1 MKLLEIIQAIM
12 FLGGSIFFLVIS
24 SKSLRS
30 LKLHGFYRFFV
41 FEFTLVIVLLNL
53 PFWIESPFS
62 LQKIF
67 SWIAL
72 VISIIL
78 VVQSFYYLTKLGDSK
93 KREEFEANFK
103 FENTAKL
110 VDTGIYKYIR
120 HPMYGSL
127 LFLSLGA
134 MLKHISIVTVILFI
148 VVLLFLILTAK
159 SEEKENIKFFG
170 SDDNDYMK
178 RTKMFVPFLF

>member
-1 MKLLEIIQAIM
+1 MKLLEIIQAVM

-24 SKSLRS
+24 SKSLKS

-41 FEFTLVIVLLNL
+41 FEFTLVLVLLNL
-53 PFWIESPFS
+53 PFWIVNPFS

-72 VISIIL
+72 VISVIL

-110 VDTGIYKYIR
+110 VDTGFINTSGIR
-120 HPMYGSL
+120 C
-127 LFLSLGA
+127 
-134 MLKHISIVTVILFI
+134 
-148 VVLLFLILTAK
+148 TAH
-159 SEEKENIKFFG
+159 FFF
-170 SDDNDYMK
+170 YLWV
-178 RTKMFVPFLF
+178 RC